1 MIVYEESKVVNC
13 DCRGGVVCPQKG
25 GWRDLR
31 MIGPHAR
38 ASGILCVWQGN
49 TWIPREGVMSVF
61 DLRLPEYF
69 FKVFWLL
76 RGYC

>member
-13 DCRGGVVCPQKG
+13 DCRGQGSLSTERRMEGLANDKSPCEGIRRMVCVV
-25 GWRDLR
+25 REYLDLKR
-31 MIGPHAR
+31 G
-38 ASGILCVWQGN
+38 
-49 TWIPREGVMSVF
+49 SVF
-61 DLRLPEYF
+61 DLGLPEYF